1 MPVVA
6 TASHRI
12 FDRRVLLFLI
22 VLCASSPA
30 RAFLYNEHR
39 DVSNEAMRRAFA
51 YARSCCGS
59 SESMAR
65 RLEAIRDFVERRPS
79 DPAGVTYGDLVAIV
93 DYVTEPFAL
102 LNRRGIRDG
111 SETDICQLLSMNVAK
126 NRGFFRMLHASHGDV
141 NHFQDGGLV
150 SFAYWHK
157 TAILLAGDREKGDVG
172 LFLALIF
179 NSYAD
184 HPLQDF
190 FAPGHTLTP
199 RRDLHDASAM
209 ALHDFFHR
217 GPHVFEID
225 VATLDALKD
234 FFEDKAIFAR
244 LRAAGVVNLYGD
256 GSLWRN
262 PEQAEFVAAVQA
274 RSIADVLLA
283 GIGEPVEGKPGEP
296 SRSSFEPFD
305 WRPYKRIGASTRTPL
320 AKLPFGQYRQEKR
333 SNLNALGWAPV
344 LNAHAGFQSLFGSSQ
359 SSSRGLFDFETI
371 VLGSP
376 GRSWREGRVGIENI
390 TQFGLGFNYAYISS
404 RAYRGNSAGARI
416 YFPETAF
423 DLQASLG
430 VNHRWYSSATD
441 SARRWAYDAKLE
453 FGYGIAFAGLGVGR
467 DYQFVAGRGFQP
479 AWAFSA
485 SIGVGFPPSA
495 FGKIFGKDRGVPQ
508 FAERR

>member
-1 MPVVA
+1 V
-6 TASHRI
+6 
-12 FDRRVLLFLI
+12 
-22 VLCASSPA
+22 VLCVSPPA

-39 DVSNEAMRRAFA
+39 DISNEAMRRAYD
-51 YARSCCGS
+51 YARFCCGS
-59 SESMAR
+59 SQGMAS
-65 RLEAIRDFVERRPS
+65 RLDAIRDFVERRPG

-93 DYVTEPFAL
+93 DYVTEPFAVL
-102 LNRRGIRDG
+102 HRRGIRDG
-111 SETDICQLLSMNVAK
+111 SETDICQLLAMDVATNK
-126 NRGFFRMLHASHGDV
+126 GFFRMLHASHGDV

-150 SFAYWHK
+150 SFEYWHK
-157 TAILLAGDREKGDVG
+157 LAILLAGDRKTGDTD
-172 LFLALIF
+172 LLLALIF

-190 FAPGHTLTP
+190 FAPGHALTP
-199 RRDLHDASAM
+199 RRNMHDASAM

-217 GPHVFEID
+217 RPHVFEID
-225 VATLDALKD
+225 VKKLDEIEV

-244 LRAAGVVNLYGD
+244 LREDQVLDLYGD
-256 GSLWRN
+256 GTVWRN

-283 GIGEPVEGKPGEP
+283 GIGEPGDVQPGEP
-296 SRSSFEPFD
+296 LKSSFEPFD
-305 WRPYKRIGASTRTPL
+305 WRPYQRLETGTLTPL
-320 AKLPFGQYRQEKR
+320 AKLPFGQYRQQKR

-359 SSSRGLFDFETI
+359 SSSRGLFDFEAI
-371 VLGSP
+371 VLASP
-376 GRSWREGRVGIENI
+376 GRSWREGRVGIENV
-390 TQFGLGFNYAYISS
+390 TQFGLGLNYAYISS
-404 RAYRGNSAGARI
+404 RAYTGHSAGARI
-416 YFPETAF
+416 YFPATAF

-453 FGYGIAFAGLGVGR
+453 LGYGIVFAGLGVGR
-467 DYQFVAGRGFQP
+467 DYQLVAGRGFQP

-508 FAERR
+508 FAERPYP